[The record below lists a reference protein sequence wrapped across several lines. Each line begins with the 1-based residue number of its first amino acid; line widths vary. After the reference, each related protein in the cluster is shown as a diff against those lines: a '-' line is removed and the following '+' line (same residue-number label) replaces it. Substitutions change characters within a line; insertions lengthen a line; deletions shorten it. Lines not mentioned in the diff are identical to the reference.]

1 MKSTQDNKLQEF
13 ILGISLVG
21 FSTMISVMIFN
32 SRKND
37 NLIRNLCERIAKLE
51 GMLQERLK

>member
-1 MKSTQDNKLQEF
+1 MQEA

-21 FSTMISVMIFN
+21 FSTMISIMVFN

-37 NLIRNLCERIAKLE
+37 TLIRNLCERISKLE
-51 GMLQERLK
+51 GMLQERFK

>member
-1 MKSTQDNKLQEF
+1 MQEL

-21 FSTMISVMIFN
+21 FSSMISIMIFN

-37 NLIRNLCERIAKLE
+37 SLIRNLCERISKLE
-51 GMLQERLK
+51 GMLEARLK

>member
-1 MKSTQDNKLQEF
+1 MQEM

-21 FSTMISVMIFN
+21 FSSMISIMVFN

-37 NLIRNLCERIAKLE
+37 SLIRNLCERIAKLE
-51 GMLQERLK
+51 GMLEAKLKWKIK

>member
-1 MKSTQDNKLQEF
+1 MEEL
-13 ILGISLVG
+13 IVGISLVG

-37 NLIRNLCERIAKLE
+37 TLIRNLCDRLARLE
-51 GMLQERLK
+51 GVLEEHLK

>member
-1 MKSTQDNKLQEF
+1 MIMQEA
-13 ILGISLVG
+13 IMAISLIG
-21 FSTMISVMIFN
+21 FSTMISIMVFN

-51 GMLQERLK
+51 GMLESKL

>member
-1 MKSTQDNKLQEF
+1 MQEA
-13 ILGISLVG
+13 IMGISLIG
-21 FSTMISVMIFN
+21 FSTMISIMIFN

-37 NLIRNLCERIAKLE
+37 TLIRNLCERIAKLE

>member
-1 MKSTQDNKLQEF
+1 MEE
-13 ILGISLVG
+13 ILMGVSLVG

-37 NLIRNLCERIAKLE
+37 SLIRNLCDRLARLE
-51 GMLQERLK
+51 GQLQIHFMEDVN

>member
-1 MKSTQDNKLQEF
+1 MQEV

-21 FSTMISVMIFN
+21 FSTMISVMVFN

-37 NLIRNLCERIAKLE
+37 SLIRNLCERIAKLE
-51 GMLQERLK
+51 GILEARLK